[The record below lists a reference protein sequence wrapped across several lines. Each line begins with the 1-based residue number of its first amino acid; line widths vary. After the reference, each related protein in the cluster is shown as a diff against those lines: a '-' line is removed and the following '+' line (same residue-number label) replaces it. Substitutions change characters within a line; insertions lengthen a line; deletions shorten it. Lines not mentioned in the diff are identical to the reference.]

1 MKETVISM
9 DIYWYKILKR
19 AIAATSLL
27 MSGMISCELWPQDVK
42 KENSCTVNETN
53 EEFNMNNKDLN
64 W

>member
-19 AIAATSLL
+19 AMAATSLL
-27 MSGMISCELWPQDVK
+27 ISGMISCELWPQDVK

-53 EEFNMNNKDLN
+53 EEF
-64 W
+64 